1 MNLVIKKIGVIGI
14 VLLVISI
21 ICPVEYYV
29 LKSIFQE
36 FFFYIGFPIF
46 ILICIIQGL
55 FMGTVLG
62 YTFLVLDRLE
72 SEEQSFSD

>member
-14 VLLVISI
+14 ILFVISI
-21 ICPVEYYV
+21 LCPVEYYV

-36 FFFYIGFPIF
+36 FFFYIGFPIY
-46 ILICIIQGL
+46 ILICILQGW
-55 FMGTVLG
+55 FMGTILG
-62 YTFLVLDRLE
+62 YTFLELDRLE